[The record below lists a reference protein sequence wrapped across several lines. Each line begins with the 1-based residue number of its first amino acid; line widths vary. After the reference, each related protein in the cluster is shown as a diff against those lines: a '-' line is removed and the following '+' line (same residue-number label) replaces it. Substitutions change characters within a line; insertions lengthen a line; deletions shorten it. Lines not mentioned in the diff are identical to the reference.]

1 MNKKKDVM
9 KKLVFKLSML
19 VIAVSTTFSVGAQ
32 EKVNINSGESVENI
46 ILQVDKLL
54 KDSLNPSIQFNEDFA
69 LEANRWLDLKIS
81 GVEKTG
87 QVGTAHMYSRIISE
101 DGLYLG
107 IILQGVN
114 KNIEKINS
122 NNFQYHVG
130 NNLSGLPDS
139 YYAMAVQRDGVSYFV
154 YCFD

>member
-1 MNKKKDVM
+1 M

>member
-1 MNKKKDVM
+1 M

-101 DGLYLG
+101 DGLYLDL
-107 IILQGVN
+107 ILQGVN

-122 NNFQYHVG
+122 NNFQYKVG
-130 NNLSGLPDS
+130 TNLSGLPDS